1 VPNDGDAIMRRFQ
14 TWKPIALTAAIAVA
28 LVLQQGRAHAQDMP
42 CDVQTGVT
50 APCSGMDAA
59 G

>member
-1 VPNDGDAIMRRFQ
+1 MRRFQ

-42 CDVQTGVT
+42 CDVQAGVT
-50 APCSGMDAA
+50 EPCSGMDAA